1 MVDTNTP
8 TPAEVAARL
17 RDILDQIAFEHS
29 RECSPTMPPLWT
41 RLGAKRAILRQ
52 MIDNNAERI
61 AAWLEDYERV
71 QAWNDKHATLAFIHC
86 HCDDCAPAHV
96 ELAARAKELGP
107 AIVRVVEKEQP

>member
-8 TPAEVAARL
+8 TPAEVAAL
-17 RDILDQIAFEHS
+17 SSEATDIA
-29 RECSPTMPPLWT
+29 RY
-41 RLGAKRAILRQ
+41 AKRLKLRAVDDGNGTH
-52 MIDNNAERI
+52 ITISKHEARRI